1 MVKADK
7 NIIRGFLVFTYIIVI
22 SILIFLI
29 SSAFT
34 YLNTGADRSK
44 MLHTE
49 VKKIDQYLPKMNWI
63 DDGNEG
69 RPMDEQTLTKI
80 ENDYLD
86 AWYVKHVSY
95 KTNQISGIDDYYTE
109 SARKNI
115 MDFVAQNKE
124 QNITVD
130 ATTLSHTPNIEFFSE
145 DGQLIVL
152 KDENVVE
159 YKQLYKDGAFVM
171 ETTEMANYKAILLL
185 EDGFWRIRHLVKEKT
200 KTLEKTT
207 KTKAVSNLNLK
218 GINYYPQASPWE
230 MFGDQFDIEIIKK
243 DFDIIANAGLN
254 TIRIFVPYE
263 DFGKANVH
271 LDKLEKLEQVL
282 DAAESKELQTVVT
295 LFDFYVNY
303 EVLDWTLTQRHAET
317 IVSKF
322 KNHKAIVAWD
332 IKNEPNLDFESR
344 GKENVLAW
352 LESMISLVK
361 SIDNQHLVTIGWS
374 NTENAHLL
382 QDKLDFV
389 SFHYY
394 DAVADFAQEYSD
406 LKAKIT
412 NKPIV
417 LGEYGQSSYGGFWR
431 PFAGSEKK
439 QAKYYKA
446 MQAILKAENISY
458 IAWTLYDFKDIPS
471 KVVGSR
477 PWRTN
482 PQKKFGIID
491 TDGKKKAAFEFV
503 EEKSQDF

>member
-1 MVKADK
+1 MVKTDK
-7 NIIRGFLVFTYIIVI
+7 NIMRSFLVLTYVFII

-49 VKKIDQYLPKMNWI
+49 VKKVDVYLPKMNWI

-69 RPMDEQTLTKI
+69 RKIDAQTLAKI

-86 AWYVKHVSY
+86 AWYVKHIAYQS
-95 KTNQISGIDDYYTE
+95 NQTLGIDDYYTE

-115 MDFVAQNKE
+115 IDFINGNKTA
-124 QNITVD
+124 NIFID
-130 ATTLSHTPNIEFFSE
+130 ATTLSHQPNIEFFSE

-159 YKQLYKDGAFVM
+159 YKQLFQDGEFVL
-171 ETTEMANYKAILLL
+171 ETTEKASYKVILLL
-185 EDGFWRIRHLVKEKT
+185 EDGFWRIRHLVKET
-200 KTLEKTT
+200 AEMVEETPTT
-207 KTKAVSNLNLK
+207 KAITNLNLK
-218 GINYYPQASPWE
+218 GINYYPQATPWD
-230 MFGDQFDIEIIKK
+230 MFGEQFDIEIIKN
-243 DFDIIANAGLN
+243 DFDIIATAGLH
-254 TIRIFVPYE
+254 TVRIFIPYE
-263 DFGKANVH
+263 DFGKANVQA
-271 LDKLEKLEQVL
+271 DKLEKLQQVL
-282 DAAESKELQTVVT
+282 NAAEAKQLKVVVT
-295 LFDFYVNY
+295 LFDFYGDY
-303 EVLDWTLTQRHAET
+303 RILDWTLTQRHAET

-322 KNHKAIVAWD
+322 KNHKAILAWD

-352 LESMISLVK
+352 LTSMISLVK
-361 SIDNQHLVTIGWS
+361 SIDKQHLVTIGWS
-374 NTENAHLL
+374 NTESAHLL

-394 DAVADFAQEYSD
+394 DAAADFTQKYEM
-406 LKAKIT
+406 LKSKIT

-417 LGEYGQSSYGGFWR
+417 LGEFGQSSYGGFWK

-439 QAKYYKA
+439 QAKYYKQ
-446 MQAILKAENISY
+446 MQEILKAENISY
-458 IAWTLYDFKDIPS
+458 LAWTLYDFENIPS
-471 KVVGSR
+471 AVVGNR

-482 PQKKFGIID
+482 PQKKFGLID
-491 TDGKKKAAFEFV
+491 KDGKKKAAFEFV
-503 EEKSQDF
+503 N